1 MKAQFINGQL
11 KNMSNLLYDKYQNIK
26 LSDIMK
32 IAIVSG
38 KSEGP
43 TKLNAF
49 DNALSDAGIG
59 DVNLIKVSSML
70 AGNAEIQELPK
81 LKAGSMVNCVLS
93 EVTSSKPGAEITA
106 VVAVAIGNELGCVDE
121 TSGIDK
127 SPEELKDEAE
137 FMVRYMMEKRDV
149 DIREMIIESS
159 TATVENIASVVASV
173 VYLKDEIIEG

>member
-1 MKAQFINGQL
+1 
-11 KNMSNLLYDKYQNIK
+11 
-26 LSDIMK
+26 MK

-38 KSEGP
+38 KDEGP

-70 AGNAEIQELPK
+70 AGNTQITDLPE

-93 EVTSSKPGAEITA
+93 EITSDNPGDVITA
-106 VVAVAIGNELGCVDE
+106 VIAVAIGEKLGCVVE
-121 TSGIDK
+121 TTGINKKEND
-127 SPEELKDEAE
+127 LIDEAK
-137 FMVRYMMEKRDV
+137 FMVTYMMEKREV
-149 DIREMIIESS
+149 EIKQLIVKKA

-173 VYLKDEIIEG
+173 VYLEE